1 MKIYKQFYINGK
13 WVDPVKKI
21 DSFDVLN
28 PANEKV
34 IGQVSL
40 GTPHDVDSAVI
51 SARNAFNFFSQTSVE
66 DRLTLLERII
76 EVYESR
82 YDEVAETISLE
93 MGAPISLSKNAQAKS
108 GLTHFRQSIEVL
120 HNFRWEERSGS
131 TLIRKEPVGVVG
143 MITPWNW
150 PINQISCKVAPALAA
165 GCTMILKPTEIAPLN
180 AMLFAEIMHEANV
193 PAGVFNL
200 VNGDGP
206 TVGEAMSSHPDIDM
220 ISFTGSTR
228 AGIAVAKGAADT
240 VKRVAQELGGKSPN
254 IILEDSDFES
264 AIKRS
269 TEHCFNNS
277 GQSCNAPT
285 RMLVPENKHNE
296 AKEIAKQT
304 AELTKVGDPFDDNT
318 TIGPVVSAVQ
328 YNKVQDLI
336 KKGIEEGAELVV
348 GGLGKPEGLT
358 TGYYVKP
365 TVFAGVSNDMAIA
378 REEIFGPVL
387 SILPYKNEE
396 EAIEI
401 ANDTDYGL
409 YGYVFSNNAE
419 RAKLV
424 ANRIRAGSVSI
435 NGAGADPSTPFGG
448 YKQSGN
454 GRERGPFGFDEFL
467 EVKAVLGGDLS

>member
-1 MKIYKQFYINGK
+1 MKIYKQFYINGN
-13 WVDPVKKI
+13 WVNPVKKI

-150 PINQISCKVAPALAA
+150 PINQISCKVAPALAT